1 MAGMPSVSLVDASA
15 DLTSASAVVVGVL
28 PGPDGA
34 ALAAGGEPIDAALG
48 GRLTGALHAVGATG
62 RPDEVIPIPTL
73 GRAPFPLV
81 MATGLGPDGHG
92 LRLDTEKV
100 RRAVG
105 AAVRALDS
113 IHPQHIHI
121 AVGDDATSAAAVQ
134 GALLGAYTY
143 TEYRSGSHRSELRR
157 ITVTVPNPKDAVTRA
172 GIRQASVVA
181 EAVSLTRDLVNAPP
195 NDLYPETFAARAAEV
210 GAAAGLDVEV
220 LDPRA
225 LRRGGYGGILAVGS
239 GSIRSPRLVRL
250 VYRPARSR
258 HRIALV
264 GKGITFDSGGL
275 NLKTGSSMSTMKS
288 DMGGAAACVAAVVA
302 IARLRI
308 PVEVIATVPMAE
320 NMPSGSA
327 YRPSDIVTLRGGR
340 KIEIANTDAEG
351 RVILADGIVRAAEDD
366 PNALIEVSTLTG
378 GQLVALG
385 TRVIGAMGEPG
396 LRDLVVSAGNS
407 AGEALWAMPLP
418 DELRAGLDSPVAD
431 LSTLTGDAFASMLVG
446 GVFLREFVPGDLPW
460 VHLDIAGPSFN
471 SRDPYGYTPK
481 GGTGAAVRTIIASV
495 NALAGQAS

>member
-1 MAGMPSVSLVDASA
+1 MARMPSVSLVDASA
-15 DLTSASAVVVGVL
+15 DLTSASAVVVGML

-92 LRLDTEKV
+92 QRLDTEKV

-157 ITVTVPNPKDAVTRA
+157 ITVTVPNPKDAV
-172 GIRQASVVA
+172 A

-210 GAAAGLDVEV
+210 GSAAGLDVEV

-288 DMGGAAACVAAVVA
+288 DMGGAAACVAAIAA

-327 YRPSDIVTLRGGR
+327 YRPSDVVTLRGGR

-351 RVILADGIVRAAEDD
+351 RVILADGIVRAGEDD
-366 PNALIEVSTLTG
+366 PSALIEVSTLTG

-446 GVFLREFVPGDLPW
+446 GVFLGEFVPSDLPW

-495 NALAGQAS
+495 NALAGLAS

>member
-1 MAGMPSVSLVDASA
+1 M
-15 DLTSASAVVVGVL
+15 
-28 PGPDGA
+28 
-34 ALAAGGEPIDAALG
+34 
-48 GRLTGALHAVGATG
+48 
-62 RPDEVIPIPTL
+62 
-73 GRAPFPLV
+73 
-81 MATGLGPDGHG
+81 
-92 LRLDTEKV
+92 
-100 RRAVG
+100 
-105 AAVRALDS
+105 
-113 IHPQHIHI
+113 
-121 AVGDDATSAAAVQ
+121 
-134 GALLGAYTY
+134 
-143 TEYRSGSHRSELRR
+143 
-157 ITVTVPNPKDAVTRA
+157 
-172 GIRQASVVA
+172 
-181 EAVSLTRDLVNAPP
+181 
-195 NDLYPETFAARAAEV
+195 
-210 GAAAGLDVEV
+210 
-220 LDPRA
+220 
-225 LRRGGYGGILAVGS
+225 
-239 GSIRSPRLVRL
+239 
-250 VYRPARSR
+250 YRPARSR

-288 DMGGAAACVAAVVA
+288 DMGGAAACVAAIAA

-308 PVEVIATVPMAE
+308 PAEVIATVPMAE

-327 YRPSDIVTLRGGR
+327 YRPSDVVTLRGGR

-351 RVILADGIVRAAEDD
+351 RVILADGIVRAGEDD

-446 GVFLREFVPGDLPW
+446 GVFLGEFVPSDLPW

>member
-1 MAGMPSVSLVDASA
+1 MHPRVNLVAGPLRADAPVVAVAVRPGEPGPAVTDGADVVAALGVDAAAVLTARKTKGEPGEVVEAPVARDGVDVLLLVGVGDGEPAALRKAAAAVVRRASGATAVVTNIADGASA
-15 DLTSASAVVVGVL
+15 DGVAAAAEAAVLAGFTFSRRSTPSDKPILEVRLVGSGDVT
-28 PGPDGA
+28 GA
-34 ALAAGGEPIDAALG
+34 VTIAEATCLARELAATPSLEKTPQWMVDRIRALAADAQLDVTVWDEARLQAEGFGGIS
-48 GRLTGALHAVGATG
+48 AVGRGSA
-62 RPDEVIPIPTL
+62 RP
-73 GRAPFPLV
+73 
-81 MATGLGPDGHG
+81 
-92 LRLDTEKV
+92 
-100 RRAVG
+100 
-105 AAVRALDS
+105 
-113 IHPQHIHI
+113 
-121 AVGDDATSAAAVQ
+121 
-134 GALLGAYTY
+134 
-143 TEYRSGSHRSELRR
+143 
-157 ITVTVPNPKDAVTRA
+157 
-172 GIRQASVVA
+172 
-181 EAVSLTRDLVNAPP
+181 
-195 NDLYPETFAARAAEV
+195 
-210 GAAAGLDVEV
+210 
-220 LDPRA
+220 
-225 LRRGGYGGILAVGS
+225 
-239 GSIRSPRLVRL
+239 PRLVRL
-250 VYRPARSR
+250 DYAPPGAAGD
-258 HRIALV
+258 RIVLV

-288 DMGGAAACVAAVVA
+288 DMGGAAACVAAVAA

-327 YRPSDIVTLRGGR
+327 YRPSDVVTLRGGR

-446 GVFLREFVPGDLPW
+446 GVFLGEFVPGDLPW

>member
-1 MAGMPSVSLVDASA
+1 
-15 DLTSASAVVVGVL
+15 
-28 PGPDGA
+28 
-34 ALAAGGEPIDAALG
+34 
-48 GRLTGALHAVGATG
+48 
-62 RPDEVIPIPTL
+62 
-73 GRAPFPLV
+73 
-81 MATGLGPDGHG
+81 
-92 LRLDTEKV
+92 
-100 RRAVG
+100 
-105 AAVRALDS
+105 
-113 IHPQHIHI
+113 
-121 AVGDDATSAAAVQ
+121 
-134 GALLGAYTY
+134 
-143 TEYRSGSHRSELRR
+143 LRR
-157 ITVTVPNPKDAVTRA
+157 ITVTVPNSKDAVTRA

-195 NDLYPETFAARAAEV
+195 NDLFPETFAARAAEV
-210 GAAAGLDVEV
+210 GSAAGLAVEV

-288 DMGGAAACVAAVVA
+288 DMGGAAACVAAIAA

-308 PVEVIATVPMAE
+308 PAEVIATVPMAE

-327 YRPSDIVTLRGGR
+327 YRPSDVVTLRGGR

-351 RVILADGIVRAAEDD
+351 RVILADGIVRAGEDD

-418 DELRAGLDSPVAD
+418 GELRAGLDSPVAD

-446 GVFLREFVPGDLPW
+446 GVFLGEFVPSDLPW

-495 NALAGQAS
+495 NALTGQAS